1 MLRKKMT
8 YTNFNG
14 VEVTETFCF
23 HLTQA
28 EIMQMELETVG
39 GYQGFLQKILDAK
52 DVVSMIKVL
61 NEFIDMSYGV
71 LSEDGKYFTKSEED
85 LKRFKATQAYSDLY
99 MSLLDPDAASAFINA
114 VAPSIPKVENAN
126 AGEEAA
132 NTAATP
138 VTPVQS

>member
-14 VEVTETFCF
+14 IEVTETFCF

-39 GYQGFLQKILDAK
+39 GYQGFLQKIMDAK

-71 LSEDGKYFTKSEED
+71 LSDDGKYFTKSEED

-132 NTAATP
+132 NTAVTS

>member
-1 MLRKKMT
+1 MT

-39 GYQGFLQKILDAK
+39 GYQGFLQKIMDAK

-71 LSEDGKYFTKSEED
+71 LSDDGKYFTKSEED

-114 VAPSIPKVENAN
+114 VAPAIPKVENAN

-132 NTAATP
+132 NAAVTP